1 MPSQKISREISQK
14 TPSGLPLVPQ
24 IFERFIFNWAE
35 KRQQAAQHQQT
46 INRRQLYILPT
57 RNGIIYFFVLLLI
70 LLGAINYE
78 NSLGYMLTFLL
89 GSMGFLGMIYTHQN
103 INQLNV
109 KIGRAEPVF
118 AGQGILF
125 PIFISCKKNTIH
137 PNLKL
142 LSESGQIS
150 SAHLIN
156 ASETSIKLE
165 LATTQRGY
173 ISIGRIKLFSEYP
186 LGLFHAWSW
195 LKLDSRC
202 LVYPAPDSHHYPLHF
217 AKDSK
222 QGSDNSDKHG
232 VDDFAGIREYQ
243 AGDSPTYMAWKAI
256 AKTGILQTKL
266 FTNDTA
272 EKTWI
277 NWIHTSE
284 TLDIE
289 KRLSILC
296 RMILDASD
304 KNIIYGLKIP
314 GATLPP
320 ASSLQHKQQ
329 CLKALALFGNKT

>member
-1 MPSQKISREISQK
+1 MPSQKSS
-14 TPSGLPLVPQ
+14 TGLPLVPQ
-24 IFERFIFNWAE
+24 FFERFIFNFAE
-35 KRQQAAQHQQT
+35 KRQQAPQQQQT
-46 INRRQLYILPT
+46 IHRRQLYILPT
-57 RNGIIYFFVLLLI
+57 RNGITFFFVLLLI
-70 LLGAINYE
+70 LFGAINYE
-78 NSLGYMLTFLL
+78 NSLGHMLTFLL

-103 INQLNV
+103 INQLKV

-118 AGQGILF
+118 AGQSILF
-125 PIFISCKKNTIH
+125 PIIISCKKNAIH

-142 LSESGQIS
+142 LSESGQMS
-150 SAHLIN
+150 SVHLIN
-156 ASETSIKLE
+156 TTETEIKLE
-165 LATTQRGY
+165 LSAKQRGY
-173 ISIGRIKLFSEYP
+173 ISVGRIKLFSEYP

-217 AKDSK
+217 AKDNK
-222 QGSDNSDKHG
+222 QGSDHSDQQG
-232 VDDFAGIREYQ
+232 VDDYAGIREYQ
-243 AGDSPTYMAWKAI
+243 AGDLPTYMAWKAI

-272 EKTWI
+272 KKAWI
-277 NWIHTSE
+277 NWTQTSE

-314 GATLPP
+314 GITLAP
-320 ASSLQHKQQ
+320 ASGLQHKQQ
-329 CLKALALFGNKT
+329 CLKALALFGQKR